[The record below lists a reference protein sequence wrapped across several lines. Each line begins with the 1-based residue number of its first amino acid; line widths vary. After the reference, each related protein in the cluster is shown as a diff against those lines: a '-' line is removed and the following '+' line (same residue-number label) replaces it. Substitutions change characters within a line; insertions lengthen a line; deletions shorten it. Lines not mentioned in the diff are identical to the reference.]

1 MDWGQIIE
9 STGGGVAVALFA
21 FWIFWLTQKGWFA
34 FMMNQ
39 TQNVQNLVKAIAD
52 QTAAVNSLLS
62 LENERT
68 AQDVALKKEVEECH
82 RLLCEIT
89 APPKKRRG

>member
-1 MDWGQIIE
+1 MDWSKIIE

-21 FWIFWLTQKGWFA
+21 FWVFYLTQKGWFT

-52 QTAAVNSLLS
+52 QTAAVNALLS
-62 LENERT
+62 LENERVT
-68 AQDVALKKEVEECH
+68 QDAALKKEVEECH
-82 RLLCEIT
+82 KLLCEII
-89 APPKKRRG
+89 APPRKRRG